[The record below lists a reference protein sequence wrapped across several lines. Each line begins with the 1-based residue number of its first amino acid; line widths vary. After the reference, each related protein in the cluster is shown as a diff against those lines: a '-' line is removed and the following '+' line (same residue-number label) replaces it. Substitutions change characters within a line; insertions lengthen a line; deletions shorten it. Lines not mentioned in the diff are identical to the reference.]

1 MQLQLNKWLNKTLV
15 KTFSKTPGHTHWLLV
30 GLVALAL
37 PCHALSNDSVQAMP
51 FAASALPSER
61 LKPAQTFQQLKI
73 SEAGVSSPISN
84 TDGDNY
90 KPWAGDV
97 ELGLVLSSGN
107 TESTAVRAN
116 AELQHEMKDFR
127 NKYLIQTL
135 FQRNSQFDQNTNSKT
150 SNTTGQRLNLVGQS
164 NYKFHR
170 SEFSIFGRGA
180 YLNDRFGAFREQA
193 SIAAGAAMRIY
204 EEGDSYWDIETGPG
218 FAHQETA
225 DGDRS
230 TGIIWYAAT
239 NLDYQLN
246 EHNSFRQS
254 LEWSVSLDGKNSS
267 WLSRSAFTS
276 QVSGQLSMRLGFI
289 VKYDSSP
296 GEFRS
301 KTDTET
307 SATLV
312 YSF

>member
-1 MQLQLNKWLNKTLV
+1 MQLQWNFRFKN
-15 KTFSKTPGHTHWLLV
+15 TFFKFTGMIGVVVSM
-30 GLVALAL
+30 AL
-37 PCHALSNDSVQAMP
+37 PFQAQAVNSATVQAMP
-51 FAASALPSER
+51 FASSTLPSER
-61 LKPAQTFQQLKI
+61 LKSGQTFQQLKL
-73 SEAGVSSPISN
+73 SEAGVAAVSAE
-84 TDGDNY
+84 GDDF

-107 TESTAVRAN
+107 TESTAIRAN
-116 AELQHEMKDFR
+116 AELLHEMKDFR

-135 FQRNSQFDQNTNSKT
+135 FQRNSQFDRENNSKT

-193 SIAAGAAMRIY
+193 SIAAGSAMRIY
-204 EEGDSYWDIETGPG
+204 EEGDNYWDIETGPG
-218 FAHQETA
+218 FAHQETS
-225 DGDRS
+225 DGERS

-267 WLSRSAFTS
+267 WQSRSAFTS
-276 QVSGQLSMRLGFI
+276 QVSGQLSMRLGFL
-289 VKYDSSP
+289 VKYDSNP

>member
-1 MQLQLNKWLNKTLV
+1 MQLQWNQSFKGTFFNITGLIGTLACV
-15 KTFSKTPGHTHWLLV
+15 VMAPQV
-30 GLVALAL
+30 LA
-37 PCHALSNDSVQAMP
+37 ANTDTVQAIP
-51 FAASALPSER
+51 FASSNLPAER
-61 LKPAQTFQQLKI
+61 LKPGQTFQQLKL
-73 SEAGVSSPISN
+73 SEAGVAAVSVEN
-84 TDGDNY
+84 EDF

-107 TESTAVRAN
+107 TESTAIRAN

-135 FQRNSQFDQNTNSKT
+135 FQRNSQFDRENNSKT

-164 NYKFHR
+164 NYKFYR

-193 SIAAGAAMRIY
+193 SVAAGSAMRIY
-204 EEGDSYWDIETGPG
+204 EEGDNYWDIETGPG

-230 TGIIWYAAT
+230 TGVIWYAAT

-267 WLSRSAFTS
+267 WQSRSAFTS
-276 QVSGQLSMRLGFI
+276 QVSGQLSMRLGFL

-296 GEFRS
+296 GEFRA

>member
-1 MQLQLNKWLNKTLV
+1 MQLNTLV
-15 KTFSKTPGHTHWLLV
+15 KTSKKNTRNSLRWLQLAVV
-30 GLVALAL
+30 GLVLPLQVLAT
-37 PCHALSNDSVQAMP
+37 DTVQAIP
-51 FAASALPSER
+51 FAASSLPAER
-61 LKPAQTFQQLKI
+61 LKPAQTFQQLKMTETGI
-73 SEAGVSSPISN
+73 GGSSAQP
-84 TDGDNY
+84 DGQSY
-90 KPWAGDV
+90 KPWGGDI

-135 FQRNSQFDQNTNSKT
+135 FQRNSRFDQNTNSKT
-150 SNTTGQRLNLVGQS
+150 SYTTGQRLNLVGQS

-180 YLNDRFGAFREQA
+180 YLNDRYGAFREQA
-193 SIAAGAAMRIY
+193 SIAAGSAMRIF
-204 EEGDSYWDIETGPG
+204 EQGDSYWDVETGPG
-218 FAHQETA
+218 FAHQETSA
-225 DGDRS
+225 GERS

-239 NLDYQLN
+239 NLDYRLN

-276 QVSGQLSMRLGFI
+276 QVSGRLSMRLGFN

>member
-1 MQLQLNKWLNKTLV
+1 MQLNKTLMTTV
-15 KTFSKTPGHTHWLLV
+15 YTSKWT
-30 GLVALAL
+30 LVAIIGLSLPIQVLA
-37 PCHALSNDSVQAMP
+37 ASADTVQAIP
-51 FAASALPSER
+51 FAASSLPPER
-61 LKPAQTFQQLKI
+61 LKPGQTFQQLKI
-73 SEAGVSSPISN
+73 SEAGVVGANSLADAES
-84 TDGDNY
+84 Y

-107 TESTAVRAN
+107 TESTAIRAN
-116 AELQHEMKDFR
+116 AELQHEMQDFR

-150 SNTTGQRLNLVGQS
+150 SSTTGQRLNLVGQS

-193 SIAAGAAMRIY
+193 SIAVGTAMRIY
-204 EEGDSYWDIETGPG
+204 EAGDNYWDIETGPG
-218 FAHQETA
+218 FAHQETS

-267 WLSRSAFTS
+267 WQSRSAFTS
-276 QVSGQLSMRLGFI
+276 QVNGRLSMRLGFL

>member
-1 MQLQLNKWLNKTLV
+1 MQLQWNQSFKGTFFNITGLIGILV
-15 KTFSKTPGHTHWLLV
+15 SVVMPRQV
-30 GLVALAL
+30 LA
-37 PCHALSNDSVQAMP
+37 ANTDTVQAIP
-51 FAASALPSER
+51 FASSTLPAER
-61 LKPAQTFQQLKI
+61 LKSGQTFQQLKL
-73 SEAGVSSPISN
+73 SEAGVAAVSVEN
-84 TDGDNY
+84 EDF

-107 TESTAVRAN
+107 TESTAIRAN

-135 FQRNSQFDQNTNSKT
+135 FQRNSQFDRENNSKT

-164 NYKFHR
+164 NYKFYR

-193 SIAAGAAMRIY
+193 SIAAGSAMRIY
-204 EEGDSYWDIETGPG
+204 EEGDNYWDIETGPG
-218 FAHQETA
+218 FAHQETS

-267 WLSRSAFTS
+267 WQSRSAFTS
-276 QVSGQLSMRLGFI
+276 QVSGQLSMRLGFL
-289 VKYDSSP
+289 VKYDSNP
-296 GEFRS
+296 GAFRS

>member
-1 MQLQLNKWLNKTLV
+1 MQLWL
-15 KTFSKTPGHTHWLLV
+15 SKTKVVMIVTSALLWPMQTFAANPATV
-30 GLVALAL
+30 E
-37 PCHALSNDSVQAMP
+37 AMP
-51 FAASALPSER
+51 FVASSLPGER
-61 LKPAQTFQQLKI
+61 LKPGQAFPQVKF
-73 SEAGVSSPISN
+73 SENGGAGTSA
-84 TDGDNY
+84 DGEIL

-135 FQRNSQFDQNTNSKT
+135 LQSNSQFDRETNDKT
-150 SNTTGQRLNLVGQS
+150 RYTTGQRLNLVGQS
-164 NYKFHR
+164 NYKFYR

-193 SIAAGAAMRIY
+193 SIAAGSAMRIY
-204 EEGDSYWDIETGPG
+204 EEGENYWDIETGPG
-218 FAHQETA
+218 FAHQETS
-225 DGDRS
+225 DGKQS
-230 TGIIWYAAT
+230 TGLIWYAAT

-246 EHNSFRQS
+246 QHNSFRQS

-267 WLSRSAFTS
+267 WQSRSAFTS
-276 QVSGQLSMRLGFI
+276 QVNGRLSMRLGFI
-289 VKYDSSP
+289 VKYDSNP

>member
-1 MQLQLNKWLNKTLV
+1 MQLQLNKSLNTTIFKTKSTLV
-15 KTFSKTPGHTHWLLV
+15 AV
-30 GLVALAL
+30 LAVVL
-37 PCHALSNDSVQAMP
+37 PLQAQASSSGTVQVTP
-51 FAASALPSER
+51 FAASTLPSER
-61 LKPAQTFQQLKI
+61 LKPGQTFQQLKI
-73 SEAGVSSPISN
+73 SEAGVAGVDA
-84 TDGDNY
+84 DGDTY

-135 FQRNSQFDQNTNSKT
+135 FQRNSQFDQDTNSKS

-193 SIAAGAAMRIY
+193 SIAAGSAMRIY
-204 EEGDSYWDIETGPG
+204 EEGDSYWDVETGPG
-218 FAHQETA
+218 FAHQETS

-289 VKYDSSP
+289 VKYDSNP

>member
-1 MQLQLNKWLNKTLV
+1 MQLQWNQRSKS
-15 KTFSKTPGHTHWLLV
+15 TFFKITGLIGILV
-30 GLVALAL
+30 GMVMPRQVLA
-37 PCHALSNDSVQAMP
+37 ANTDTVQAIP
-51 FAASALPSER
+51 FASSTLPSER
-61 LKPAQTFQQLKI
+61 LKSGQTFQQLKL
-73 SEAGVSSPISN
+73 SEAGVAAVSAES
-84 TDGDNY
+84 DDF

-107 TESTAVRAN
+107 TESTAIRAN

-135 FQRNSQFDQNTNSKT
+135 FQRNSQFDRENNSKT

-164 NYKFHR
+164 NYKFYR

-193 SIAAGAAMRIY
+193 SIAAGSAMRIY
-204 EEGDSYWDIETGPG
+204 EEGDNYWDIETGPG
-218 FAHQETA
+218 FAHQETS

-267 WLSRSAFTS
+267 WQSRSAFTS
-276 QVSGQLSMRLGFI
+276 QVSGQLSMRLGFL

-296 GEFRS
+296 GAFRS

>member
-1 MQLQLNKWLNKTLV
+1 MQLQWNFRFKN
-15 KTFSKTPGHTHWLLV
+15 TFFKITGMIGVVVSV
-30 GLVALAL
+30 VL
-37 PCHALSNDSVQAMP
+37 PFQAQAVNSDTVQAMP
-51 FAASALPSER
+51 FASSTLPSER
-61 LKPAQTFQQLKI
+61 LKSGQTFQQLKL
-73 SEAGVSSPISN
+73 SEAGVAAVN
-84 TDGDNY
+84 ADGDDY

-107 TESTAVRAN
+107 TESTAIRAN
-116 AELQHEMKDFR
+116 AELLHEMKDFR

-135 FQRNSQFDQNTNSKT
+135 FQRNSQFDRENNSKT

-193 SIAAGAAMRIY
+193 SIAAGTAMRIY
-204 EEGDSYWDIETGPG
+204 EEGDNYWDIETGPG
-218 FAHQETA
+218 FAHQETS

-267 WLSRSAFTS
+267 WQSRSAFTS
-276 QVSGQLSMRLGFI
+276 QVSGQLSMRLGFL
-289 VKYDSSP
+289 VKYDSNP